1 MGTVMKIE
9 YLKKMHDANVG
20 DIKELPDLAANVLIK
35 IGVAKPYEEQKKA
48 PVKPKKEVK
57 PIE

>member
-1 MGTVMKIE
+1 MKIE
-9 YLKKMHDANVG
+9 YLKQMHDANVG
-20 DIKELPDLAANVLIK
+20 DIKDVPDLAANVLIK

-48 PVKPKKEVK
+48 PAKPKKEVK